1 MARLRVYETEAEF
14 RDWPVAEHGVKLGWD
29 ATGPGDIRL
38 PKVEFISRLH
48 AEILP
53 HPKGGW
59 QIHDRSSNGT
69 SVDGVRI
76 QGIPARLRDGA
87 ALDFAGAIRAVFYL
101 DGPRRDDNREEEKR
115 EEERRKEEKRDD
127 KAGLS
132 DVKKRTPSWLLRDL
146 RSGANLIRNHAGSGS
161 VRVQKLRLSLEAL
174 ARAVQDPDPE
184 TARAALTKELD
195 RRGVLS
201 KELQNLDEVF
211 RDLLLVLDSF
221 DKKITQAEDEGR

>member
-1 MARLRVYETEAEF
+1 MATLRVWETETSF

-29 ATGPGDIRL
+29 ASGPGDIRL

-53 HPKGGW
+53 QQDGSWK
-59 QIHDRSSNGT
+59 IHDRSSNGT

-76 QGIPARLRDGA
+76 QGLSARLRDGA
-87 ALDFAGAIRAVFYL
+87 ALDFAGAVKATFSL
-101 DGPRRDDNREEEKR
+101 TGQDDKRDDGGRDTSGGNRREEEQNHK
-115 EEERRKEEKRDD
+115 KE
-127 KAGLS
+127 
-132 DVKKRTPSWLLRDL
+132 PPPWLLRDL
-146 RSGANLIRNHAGSGS
+146 RSGAGLIRNHAGSGS
-161 VRVQKLRLSLEAL
+161 VRVQKMRLSLEAL

-184 TARAALTKELD
+184 IARAALSKELD

-221 DKKITQAEDEGR
+221 DKKISQAEDAGR